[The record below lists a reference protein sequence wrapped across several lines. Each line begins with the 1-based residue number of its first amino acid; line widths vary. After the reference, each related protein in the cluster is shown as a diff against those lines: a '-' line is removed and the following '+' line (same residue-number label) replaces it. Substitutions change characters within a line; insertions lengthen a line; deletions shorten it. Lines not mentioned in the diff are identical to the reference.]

1 MQIEIT
7 KVEARIAELEQY
19 ALKTEA
25 ELYAIKAVIGELKS
39 LLGVIPDGRGNNISE
54 TDRGQGQTDEV

>member
-39 LLGVIPDGRGNNISE
+39 LLGVIPDGRGIETSE
-54 TDRGQGQTDEV
+54 ADRGQGQVDEV